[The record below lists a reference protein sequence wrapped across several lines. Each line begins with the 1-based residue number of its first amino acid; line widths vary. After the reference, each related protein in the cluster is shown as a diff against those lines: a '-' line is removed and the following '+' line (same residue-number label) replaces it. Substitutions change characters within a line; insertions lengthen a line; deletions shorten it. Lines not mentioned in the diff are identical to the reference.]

1 MSIFTNLFKNDKKND
16 IFSENQQL
24 KRKRKN
30 IQEELD
36 LIKLEKEEITNKYI
50 NLLEKKA
57 EEFDKYFY
65 YQDLYKEVEKENK
78 KYKKDLKE
86 LELQLEKIKEKND
99 KIKEKEFKNETKI

>member
-65 YQDLYKEVEKENK
+65 YQDLYKEVE
-78 KYKKDLKE
+78 
-86 LELQLEKIKEKND
+86 LQLEKIKEKND